1 MKDYWY
7 LREDLT
13 AAQKIKLKREY
24 DFGGYGAGF
33 HPDDEKI
40 LLKVSKGKRDENGIP
55 DFTGV
60 TFCDLI
66 SLNLQDFCQMLKA
79 TDGEGSKRQTDHFV
93 NYSDYKVRGWYT
105 LTGMTDRIRQA
116 FEDAFGDS
124 LMGGGKSSVVQF
136 FRDIQACSNRGNWAR
151 FAGGT
156 LYRGKRISWD
166 KFKSMPWRLVG
177 KNLECTAIYQS
188 KLAMQSWTIDP
199 KVAKNFAAGGE
210 GAMNGMDLEIPTT
223 WSDARDEE
231 VYGRNI
237 TGFLPVIIQA
247 TVPAKDCV
255 FNPHMLSQVQ
265 RVIGYGGLNEKEV
278 LRVSTEPIR
287 AKFTVTREMLKLVT
301 EADEQI
307 DHIFNMIGKRK

>member
-1 MKDYWY
+1 MKNYWQ

-13 AAQKIKLKREY
+13 AAQKINLKREY
-24 DFGGYGAGF
+24 DVKGF
-33 HPDDEKI
+33 HPTDEKI

-66 SLNLQDFCQMLKA
+66 SLNLQDFCRMLFA
-79 TDGEGSKRQTDHFV
+79 TDGSKRQSDHFV
-93 NYSDYKVRGWYT
+93 NYSDYKIRGWYA

-124 LMGGGKSSVVQF
+124 LMGGGKSSVVQL
-136 FRDIQACSNRGNWAR
+136 FRDIKACSNRGDWAR

-199 KVAKNFAAGGE
+199 KVAKSFAAGAE
-210 GAMNGMDLEIPTT
+210 GAMSDMDLEIPTT
-223 WSDARDEE
+223 WSDTKDEE

-247 TVPAKDCV
+247 NIPAKDCV

-301 EADEQI
+301 EYDEQI

>member
-1 MKDYWY
+1 MKNYWQ

-13 AAQKIKLKREY
+13 AAQKINLKRDY

-40 LLKVSKGKRDENGIP
+40 FLKVSKGKRDANGIP

-66 SLNLQDFCQMLKA
+66 SLNLQDFCQLLKA
-79 TDGEGSKRQTDHFV
+79 TDAEGSKRQTDHFV
-93 NYSDYKVRGWYT
+93 NYSDYKIRGWYA

-124 LMGGGKSSVVQF
+124 LMGGGKSSVVQL
-136 FRDIQACSNRGNWAR
+136 FRDIQSCSNRGDWAR

-188 KLAMQSWTIDP
+188 KLAMQSWTTDP
-199 KVAKNFAAGGE
+199 KVAKSFAAGAE

-223 WSDARDEE
+223 WSDTKDEE

-247 TVPAKDCV
+247 TVPAKECV

-301 EADEQI
+301 EYDEQI

>member
-24 DFGGYGAGF
+24 DVKGF
-33 HPDDEKI
+33 HPTDEKI

-60 TFCDLI
+60 TFCDMI
-66 SLNLQDFCQMLKA
+66 SLNLEDFCRMLKA
-79 TDGEGSKRQTDHFV
+79 TDGEGSKEQTDNFV
-93 NYSDYKVRGWYT
+93 NYSDYKVRGWNA

-116 FEDAFGDS
+116 FEDAFGDV
-124 LMGGGKSSVVQF
+124 LMGGGKSSVVQV
-136 FRDIQACSNRGNWAR
+136 FRDIKACSTRGDWAR
-151 FAGGT
+151 FSGGI

-199 KVAKNFAAGGE
+199 KVAKKFAAGNE
-210 GAMNGMDLEIPTT
+210 GAMSDMDLEIPTG
-223 WSDARDEE
+223 WSDAREEE

-247 TVPAKDCV
+247 NIPAKDCM
-255 FNPHMLSQVQ
+255 FNPYMIDKIQAALGHH
-265 RVIGYGGLNEKEV
+265 GLNEKEV

-287 AKFTVTREMLKLVT
+287 AKFTVTRGMLETVT
-301 EADEQI
+301 HNDEQI
-307 DHIFNMIGKRK
+307 DHIFNIIGKRK

>member
-24 DFGGYGAGF
+24 DAKGF
-33 HPDDEKI
+33 HPTDEKI
-40 LLKVSKGKRDENGIP
+40 LLKVSKGKRDANGIP

-66 SLNLQDFCQMLKA
+66 SLNLEDFCRMLFA
-79 TDGEGSKRQTDHFV
+79 TGGSKIQTDDFV
-93 NYSDYKVRGWYT
+93 NYSDYKVRGWYA
-105 LTGMTDRIRQA
+105 LTGMTDRIREA
-116 FEDAFGDS
+116 FGDAFGDV
-124 LMGGGKSSVVQF
+124 LMGGGKSSVVQV
-136 FRDIQACSNRGNWAR
+136 FRDIKACSNRGDWAR
-151 FAGGT
+151 FSGGT

-166 KFKSMPWRLVG
+166 KFKSMPWRVVG

-199 KVAKNFAAGGE
+199 KVAKKFAAGNE
-210 GAMNGMDLEIPTT
+210 GAMSDMDLEIPTS
-223 WSDARDEE
+223 WSDAREE
-231 VYGRNI
+231 EIYGRNI

-247 TVPAKDCV
+247 NIPAKDCV
-255 FNPHMLSQVQ
+255 FNPHMIDKIQ
-265 RVIGYGGLNEKEV
+265 RAIEYGGLNEKEV

-287 AKFTVTREMLKLVT
+287 AKFTVTREMLETVT
-301 EADEQI
+301 HNDEQV
-307 DHIFNMIGKRK
+307 DHIFNIIGKRK

>member
-1 MKDYWY
+1 MKNYWQ

-13 AAQKIKLKREY
+13 AAQKINLKREY
-24 DFGGYGAGF
+24 DVKGF
-33 HPDDEKI
+33 HPTDEKI
-40 LLKVSKGKRDENGIP
+40 FLKVSKGKRDANGIP

-66 SLNLQDFCQMLKA
+66 SLNLEDFCRMLFA
-79 TDGEGSKRQTDHFV
+79 TGGSKRQTDDFV
-93 NYSDYKVRGWYT
+93 WYSDYKIRGWHP
-105 LTGMTDRIRQA
+105 LFKMTERIKEM
-116 FEDAFGDS
+116 FGEAFGDS

-136 FRDIQACSNRGNWAR
+136 FRDIQACSNRGDWAR

-177 KNLECTAIYQS
+177 KNLECVATYQS

-199 KVAKNFAAGGE
+199 KVAKNFAAGAE
-210 GAMNGMDLEIPTT
+210 GAMSDMDLEIPRT
-223 WSDARDEE
+223 WSDTKDEE

-255 FNPHMLSQVQ
+255 FNPHMLKQVQ
-265 RVIGYGGLNEKEV
+265 RTIDYAELNEKEV

-287 AKFTVTREMLKLVT
+287 AKFTVTREMLETVT
-301 EADEQI
+301 NNNDEI

>member
-1 MKDYWY
+1 MKNYWQ

-13 AAQKIKLKREY
+13 AAQKINLKREY

-33 HPDDEKI
+33 HPTDEKI
-40 LLKVSKGKRDENGIP
+40 LLKVSKGKRDANGIP

-66 SLNLQDFCQMLKA
+66 SLNLQDFCQMLFA
-79 TDGEGSKRQTDHFV
+79 TDGSKRQSDHFV
-93 NYSDYKVRGWYT
+93 NYSDYKIRGWYP
-105 LTGMTDRIRQA
+105 LHGMTEKIKEV
-116 FEDAFGDS
+116 FGEAFGDA
-124 LMGGGKSSVVQF
+124 LMGGGKSSVVQL
-136 FRDIQACSNRGNWAR
+136 FRDIKACSNRGDWAR

-199 KVAKNFAAGGE
+199 KVAKSFAAGAE
-210 GAMNGMDLEIPTT
+210 GAMSDMDLEIPTT
-223 WSDARDEE
+223 WSDERDEE

-247 TVPAKDCV
+247 NIPAKDCV

-287 AKFTVTREMLKLVT
+287 AKFTVTRGMLETVT
-301 EADEQI
+301 NNNDEI
-307 DHIFNMIGKRK
+307 DHILNMIGKRK